1 MAVPTINP
9 LIRPE
14 IRAARRKLLLQDTIA
29 LLTLALIVAVL
40 SVLTYFLHRSFE
52 DHRRE
57 LGQRWYER
65 GEIAL
70 HDKKP
75 QAAVYALR
83 SALAY
88 APNRTTEIELARA
101 LAEAGRT
108 QEAIAYFKTLR
119 DQQPGN
125 GIVNLQ
131 LARLAAEQHQT
142 TTAIDYYQAALDGTW
157 DGDGYARRRTV
168 RLELA
173 EYLIA
178 EHLDGRARTELLIAE
193 GNAPDQPD
201 WKLRIAG
208 LLEQCHAPADAFNI
222 YRDLADAPNAPWA
235 ALAGAGRTAY
245 NVGMMMVAHDYL
257 DRAQHARNFAAQSKA
272 DQQAVLRMNTTSQ
285 QLLALYPGTDLSIY
299 ERAARVREDVKIAR
313 ALFESCQAPVA
324 AAPPTQPM
332 TLNTPKV
339 STGSLPL
346 NPLAKVAAKAKSL
359 LLAPIPTLSVATDG
373 NAQQASAALL
383 AARWAKVPQPLKLFT
398 LEQNPQL
405 EQTLMQL
412 VYDTEKD
419 AATRCGQPQGNNALL
434 YQIAQGPYLVE
445 QR

>member
-1 MAVPTINP
+1 MPTINP

-40 SVLTYFLHRSFE
+40 SVMTYFLHRSFE
-52 DHRRE
+52 DHRSD
-57 LGQRWYER
+57 LGRRWRER

-70 HDKKP
+70 RNKQP
-75 QAAVYALR
+75 QVAVNALR

-88 APNRTTEIELARA
+88 APNRATEIELAEA
-101 LAEAGRT
+101 LAESGRT

-119 DQQPGN
+119 DQQPGS

-131 LARLAAEQHQT
+131 LARLAAEQKQT
-142 TTAIDYYQAALDGTW
+142 ATAIDYYQAALDGTW
-157 DGDGYARRRTV
+157 DGDGYARRSAV

-178 EHLDGRARTELLIAE
+178 AQLDARARTQLLIAE
-193 GNAPDQPD
+193 GNAPDQPE
-201 WKLRIAG
+201 WKLKIAD
-208 LLEQCHAPADAFNI
+208 LLEQCQANTDALNL
-222 YRDLADAPNAPWA
+222 YRDLDQSPAAPWA

-245 NVGMMMVAHDYL
+245 KLGLYQQAHYYL
-257 DRAQHARNFAAQSKA
+257 DRALRSPEFTAQSLA
-272 DQQAVLRMNTTSQ
+272 DQQAVHNMDQTSQ
-285 QLLALYPGTDLSIY
+285 QLLALYPGVDLSIY
-299 ERAARVREDVKIAR
+299 ERAARVREDVSIAR
-313 ALFESCQAPVA
+313 SLFESCQAPVA
-324 AAPPTQPM
+324 AAPPSEPI
-332 TLNTPKV
+332 TLPTPKI

-359 LLAPIPTLSVATDG
+359 LMTPSTLLPETTVL
-373 NAQQASAALL
+373 NLQQSSAAVL
-383 AARWAKVPQPLKLFT
+383 AARWAKVPQPLRLFT

-434 YQIAQGPYLVE
+434 YQIAQHPYMVE